1 MTQHTLLI
9 GSPKLRLGKCR
20 FRQRWIPFVLYNAM
34 NGLMYAIDWLFPYA
48 GSMNYSQKFK
58 YFISFYRIYIYI
70 VKHWIESHKCWTQHN
85 DYLIPNQPSPAIG
98 WIKKSPLSRKW
109 CFRNWHRLHFIA
121 ISSKPQENFHQLKID
136 SESFGALGIGA
147 VHSKQHFD
155 WGLEISMHLSH
166 INQTG

>member
-1 MTQHTLLI
+1 MWHNI
-9 GSPKLRLGKCR
+9 R
-20 FRQRWIPFVLYNAM
+20 FSLAHPNYVWENVVFVSVLFVLYNAM

-98 WIKKSPLSRKW
+98 WMKKKSTFQEMMFPKLTQITFYCNFLETTRK
-109 CFRNWHRLHFIA
+109 F
-121 ISSKPQENFHQLKID
+121 SSTKNR
-136 SESFGALGIGA
+136 LGIIR
-147 VHSKQHFD
+147 S
-155 WGLEISMHLSH
+155 
-166 INQTG
+166 TGHWSSAQ